1 MSKYFDQTGF
11 TYFWGKLKALL
22 GNKVDKVSGKGLS
35 TNDYTTAEKT
45 KLGGTNVAYG
55 TCATA
60 AATAA
65 KVITISGNTNWA
77 LAAGSIII
85 VKFSYTNTAANPTFN
100 VNGTG
105 AKSVLYNTAVLT
117 TSSLSYA
124 GYANR
129 YGVYVYD
136 GTRYVFVGWS
146 VDTNTTYSNASLG
159 QGYGTCATA
168 ESTVEKVVTL
178 SSYTLTKGGVVAVK
192 FTYGVPA
199 SATMNINS
207 KGAKAIF
214 YKGAAIAAGVIKAGD
229 VGVFI
234 YDGTQYHLI
243 AIDRAASIAA
253 TPVVND
259 LSSTSTTSA
268 LSAAQGKALKAL
280 VDGKV
285 SRNNGT
291 ITLTASGWTADGSG
305 FTQTVASSVIL
316 GSGDIFVG
324 PAAGSEEA
332 WGVNAIRATGHQS
345 GKLIFHAEEKPAA
358 NVSVQ
363 FVEIF

>member
-1 MSKYFDQTGF
+1 MSKYLDQTGL
-11 TYFWGKLKALL
+11 TYFWSKLKALL

-77 LAAGSIII
+77 LAAGSIIF

-105 AKSVLYNTAVLT
+105 AKSVLYNTAVIT
-117 TSSLSYA
+117 TGSLSYA

-146 VDTNTTYSNASLG
+146 VDSNSTYSNASLG

-168 ESTVEKVVTL
+168 AATAAKVVTL
-178 SSYTLTKGGVVAVK
+178 SSYALTVGGVVAVK
-192 FTYGVPA
+192 FTYAVPA

-207 KGAKAIF
+207 RGAKAIF

-243 AIDRAASIAA
+243 AIDRAASIEA
-253 TPVVND
+253 TPVVNN
-259 LSSTSTTSA
+259 LTSTSTTSA
-268 LSAAQGKALKAL
+268 LSAAQGKTLKGL
-280 VDGKV
+280 VDGKASMV
-285 SRNNGT
+285 SAQL
-291 ITLTASGWTADGSG
+291 TLPASGWTA
-305 FTQTVASSVIL
+305 
-316 GSGDIFVG
+316 SGDVYVQTASASVLTG
-324 PAAGSEEA
+324 NGNLVVSPAPTSLTAYVEAGVYASANAAGSVTFTAAAEPGA
-332 WGVNAIRATGHQS
+332 DLTVN
-345 GKLIFHAEEKPAA
+345 
-358 NVSVQ
+358 VM
-363 FVEIF
+363 EII